1 MSAAAD
7 RFLPVIRAMAEAD
20 IPAVLH
26 IEEAAYGY
34 PWNAAIFRDCL
45 RMAYFCQVHLLDQDV
60 AGYVIMSVGA
70 GEAHILN
77 LCVDPDRHRQGVGR
91 RLLRRALRRAER
103 LGADSMFLEVRPSNK
118 PAVALY
124 RSEGFWRAGRRRD
137 YYPSESGRE
146 DALVLRREL
155 SSETAPR

>member
-20 IPAVLH
+20 IPAVLR
-26 IEEAAYGY
+26 IEQAAYGY

-45 RMAYFCQVHLLDQDV
+45 RMAYFCQVHLLDADV
-60 AGYVIMSVGA
+60 AGYVIMSFGA

-77 LCVDPDRHRQGVGR
+77 LCVHPDHHRRGVGQ

-103 LGADSMFLEVRPSNK
+103 LGAASMFLEVRPSNQ
-118 PAVALY
+118 AALGLY
-124 RSEGFWRAGRRRD
+124 RREGFRPVGRRRD
-137 YYPSESGRE
+137 YYPSETGRE

-155 SSETAPR
+155 SPEPQQH